1 MKKFFLTIAVLML
14 MGFCGKAQSD
24 MFFRWSDIDND
35 LYRTNTYDNVEFG
48 LPTSHGLNN
57 DNGAE
62 APLGSGLLILGVL
75 GAGYAM
81 KKKEV
86 R

>member
-1 MKKFFLTIAVLML
+1 MKKIFLIAVLML
-14 MGFCGKAQSD
+14 VGLCGNAQND
-24 MFFRWSDIDND
+24 MFFKWSDVDND

-48 LPTSHGLNN
+48 LPTAHGLNN